1 MLKLIATLLA
11 LALVPNPGA
20 RSQGAWKSP
29 VSQITG
35 SAPSL
40 RVERRVVHLGFEAD
54 ESMIVEAP
62 GGTLVVAAQG
72 GPWSSDS
79 QYAANP
85 AYWNSQ
91 WRARLWTSRDHGAT
105 WKQAILGPAD
115 GDIGNSDVDL
125 AAAPDGTLYLAS
137 MKWNESAREG
147 LGMAVGVSDDV
158 GATWSWTK
166 LSTRRFADRPWTV
179 VAPDGT
185 AHVIWNDGQ
194 GVQHVASRDGG
205 KTWSRPARIYDH
217 AGSSHLAV
225 GPHGELAVRLIP
237 WSASH
242 NFLKPSA
249 DLIAVSTDA
258 GAHWKTWRAPGERQ
272 WGTWAAAAAHA
283 IRSDGVEEFAGKDTA
298 ILRCCS
304 AYDIPRWIE
313 PLAWDGEGRLYSL
326 WTDRTG
332 VWLARSM
339 SGGATW
345 TSWRIVDCG
354 APCFFPYLIGRRDGE
369 LAATWHVG
377 NAINVAGTVAKG
389 EPLRWQAAV
398 IKVGHGTS
406 APRVV
411 KSQLIELET
420 FNWGD
425 GTHSS
430 GVDRQPAG
438 EYLPVTFLRQGGI
451 GVATPIQDPRAHR
464 VGFTYW
470 RFVPR

>member
-1 MLKLIATLLA
+1 MRKLIATLLT
-11 LALVPNPGA
+11 LALVPNPSA
-20 RSQGAWKSP
+20 RSQGAWRSP
-29 VSQITG
+29 VSHITG

-40 RVERRVVHLGFEAD
+40 RVATRVTHLGFEAD

-62 GGTLVVAAQG
+62 GGTLVIAAQG
-72 GPWSSDS
+72 GPWSSDGE
-79 QYAANP
+79 YAANP

-105 WKQAILGPAD
+105 WKQAILGPDD

-137 MKWNESAREG
+137 MKWSESVHEG
-147 LGMAVGVSDDV
+147 LGMAVGVSHDV
-158 GATWSWTK
+158 GATWRWAK

-185 AHVIWNDGQ
+185 AHVIWNDGEE
-194 GVQHVASRDGG
+194 VQHVVSRDGG
-205 KTWSRPARIYDH
+205 KTWSPPGRIYDH
-217 AGSSHLAV
+217 AGSSHVAV

-242 NFLKPSA
+242 NFLKPGA

-258 GAHWKTWRAPGERQ
+258 GAHWKTSRAPGERQ
-272 WGTWAAAAAHA
+272 WGTWAANAVHT
-283 IRSDGVEEFAGKDTA
+283 IRSDGVEEFAGRNRA
-298 ILRCCS
+298 VYRCCS

-313 PLAWDGEGRLYSL
+313 PVAWDGEGRLYSL

-345 TSWRIVDCG
+345 TKWQIVKSG
-354 APCFFPYLIGRRDGE
+354 VSCFFPYLIARGDGE
-369 LAATWHVG
+369 LAATWHLG
-377 NAINVAGTVAKG
+377 MPIDPTGAIQKG
-389 EPLRWQAAV
+389 EDLRWQAA
-398 IKVGHGTS
+398 IIEVGHGAS
-406 APRVV
+406 APRVL
-411 KSQLIELET
+411 KSPSMKLET

-425 GTHSS
+425 ATHPS
-430 GVDRQPAG
+430 GSQAEPAG

-451 GVATPIQDPRAHR
+451 GVATPIQNPRAHR

-470 RFVPR
+470 RFASR